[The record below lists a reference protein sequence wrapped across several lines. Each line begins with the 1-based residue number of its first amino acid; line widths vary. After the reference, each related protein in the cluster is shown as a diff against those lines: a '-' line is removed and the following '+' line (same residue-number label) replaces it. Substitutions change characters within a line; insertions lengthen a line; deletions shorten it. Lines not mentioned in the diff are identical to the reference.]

1 MKKQIWHL
9 EVEYEWNTWRVVK
22 GIRKD
27 TKTKNKGTYVTA
39 SVGDNVKELN
49 ENTFLLNRI
58 KGLVKTSQNV
68 EVKITGWKWRE
79 KVGISNDVH

>member
-68 EVKITGWKWRE
+68 EVKITGWKSRE